1 MNNNLF
7 KKRIDELGRIV
18 IPKQIRNTFKIKNF
32 DELEMFVDKD
42 SIILKKSIGLEMY
55 KEKLERLLFF
65 IKNYIDFDIL
75 ISEKQKITVSTKLEI
90 KSNDEIDVE
99 NFDGNI
105 NIKLK
110 NNDTY
115 NVSFLPIII
124 DSNNIGELY
133 FINHDKKLDESL
145 LKQIRELIIDLIN

>member
-18 IPKQIRNTFKIKNF
+18 IPKQIRNAFKIKNF

-42 SIILKKSIGLEMY
+42 SIILKKSIGIEMY
-55 KEKLERLLFF
+55 KEKLERLLLF
-65 IKNYIDFDIL
+65 IKKYVDFDIL
-75 ISEKQKITVSTKLEI
+75 ITEKQKVIVSTKQEI
-90 KSNDEIDVE
+90 KSNDEIVIE
-99 NFDGNI
+99 NIEGNI
-105 NIKLK
+105 SIVVKD
-110 NNDTY
+110 NDKY

-133 FINHDKKLDESL
+133 FINQDKSLDDNIQ
-145 LKQIRELIIDLIN
+145 KQIRELIIDLIN

>member
-32 DELEMFVDKD
+32 DELEMFVNKD

-75 ISEKQKITVSTKLEI
+75 ISEKQKIIVSTKLEI

-99 NFDGNI
+99 NIDGNI

-133 FINHDKKLDESL
+133 FINHDKNLDESL

>member
-65 IKNYIDFDIL
+65 IKSYIDFDIL
-75 ISEKQKITVSTKLEI
+75 ISEKQKIIVSTKLEI

-99 NFDGNI
+99 NIDGNI

-133 FINHDKKLDESL
+133 FIKNDKKLEENI

>member
-75 ISEKQKITVSTKLEI
+75 ISEKQKIIVSTKLEI
-90 KSNDEIDVE
+90 KSNDKIDVE
-99 NFDGNI
+99 NIDGNF
-105 NIKLK
+105 NLVLK
-110 NNDTY
+110 TNEKY
-115 NVSFLPIII
+115 NVSSLAIII
-124 DSNNIGELY
+124 DSNNMGELY
-133 FINHDKKLDESL
+133 FVN
-145 LKQIRELIIDLIN
+145 

>member
-75 ISEKQKITVSTKLEI
+75 IAEKQKIIVSTKLEI

-99 NFDGNI
+99 NIDGNI

>member
-55 KEKLERLLFF
+55 KEKLERLLLF
-65 IKNYIDFDIL
+65 IKKYIDFDIL
-75 ISEKQKITVSTKLEI
+75 IAEKQKIIVSTKLEI

-99 NFDGNI
+99 NIDGNI

-124 DSNNIGELY
+124 DSNNIGEFY
-133 FINHDKKLDESL
+133 FINYDKKLDENI

>member
-75 ISEKQKITVSTKLEI
+75 ISEKQKIIVSTKLEI

-99 NFDGNI
+99 NIDGNI

-133 FINHDKKLDESL
+133 FINNDKKLEENI

>member
-55 KEKLERLLFF
+55 KEKLERLLLF
-65 IKNYIDFDIL
+65 IKKYIDFDIL
-75 ISEKQKITVSTKLEI
+75 IAEKQKIIVSTKLEI
-90 KSNDEIDVE
+90 KSNDEI
-99 NFDGNI
+99 
-105 NIKLK
+105 
-110 NNDTY
+110 
-115 NVSFLPIII
+115 
-124 DSNNIGELY
+124 ELG
-133 FINHDKKLDESL
+133 D
-145 LKQIRELIIDLIN
+145 R

>member
-75 ISEKQKITVSTKLEI
+75 ISEKQKIIVSTKLEI
-90 KSNDEIDVE
+90 KSNDEIDIE
-99 NFDGNI
+99 NIDGNI

>member
-75 ISEKQKITVSTKLEI
+75 ISEKQKIIVSTKLEI

-99 NFDGNI
+99 NIDGNI
-105 NIKLK
+105 NIVLK
-110 NNDTY
+110 DNHKY

-124 DSNNIGELY
+124 DSNNMGELY
-133 FINHDKKLDESL
+133 FINQDKNLDDNII
-145 LKQIRELIIDLIN
+145 KQIRELIIDLIN

>member
-42 SIILKKSIGLEMY
+42 SIILKKSIGIEMY
-55 KEKLERLLFF
+55 KEKLERLLLF
-65 IKNYIDFDIL
+65 IKKYVDFDIL
-75 ISEKQKITVSTKLEI
+75 ITEKQKVIISTKQEI
-90 KSNDEIDVE
+90 KSNDEIVIE
-99 NFDGNI
+99 NIEGNI
-105 NIKLK
+105 SIVVKD
-110 NNDTY
+110 NDKY

-133 FINHDKKLDESL
+133 FINQDKSLDDNIQ
-145 LKQIRELIIDLIN
+145 KQIRELIIDLIN

>member
-55 KEKLERLLFF
+55 KEKLERLLLF
-65 IKNYIDFDIL
+65 IKKYIDFDIL
-75 ISEKQKITVSTKLEI
+75 IAEKQKIIVSTKLEI

-99 NFDGNI
+99 NIDGNI

-110 NNDTY
+110 NNDMY

-145 LKQIRELIIDLIN
+145 LKQIRGLIIDLIN

>member
-42 SIILKKSIGLEMY
+42 SIILKKSIGLDMY

-65 IKNYIDFDIL
+65 IKKYIDFDIL
-75 ISEKQKITVSTKLEI
+75 IAEKQKIIVSTKLEI

-99 NFDGNI
+99 NIDGNI

>member
-42 SIILKKSIGLEMY
+42 SIILKKSIGIEMY
-55 KEKLERLLFF
+55 KEKLERLLLF
-65 IKNYIDFDIL
+65 IKKYVDFDIL
-75 ISEKQKITVSTKLEI
+75 ITEKQKVIVSTKQEI
-90 KSNDEIDVE
+90 KSNDEIVIE
-99 NFDGNI
+99 NIEGNI
-105 NIKLK
+105 SIVVKD
-110 NNDTY
+110 NDKY

-133 FINHDKKLDESL
+133 FINQDKSLDDNIQ
-145 LKQIRELIIDLIN
+145 KQIRELIINLIN